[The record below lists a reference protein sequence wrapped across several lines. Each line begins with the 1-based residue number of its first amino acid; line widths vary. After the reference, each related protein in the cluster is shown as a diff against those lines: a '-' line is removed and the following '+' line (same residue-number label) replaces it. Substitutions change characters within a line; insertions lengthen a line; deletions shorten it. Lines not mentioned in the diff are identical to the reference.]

1 MYCGNNRL
9 DPRVVNGDLVVGDR
23 YRCFQ
28 RGVGKGMTLPP
39 YSGGYDPIHNEKI
52 YCGKK
57 DNLPQGYA
65 RFGSNSQCFQKGV
78 GVGKKI
84 PSSRRS
90 PSPPHNLI
98 EEPPHINEEEVVPP
112 LPISS
117 TPNVNIQTWSNDNPN
132 QALLLTFALV
142 VIGLVSSFLTS
153 KEDTIKY
160 ALTGPFSVIL

>member
-39 YSGGYDPIHNEKI
+39 YSGDYDPIHNEKI

-57 DNLPQGYA
+57 DSLPQGYA
-65 RFGSNSQCFQKGV
+65 RFGSNNQCFQKGV

-90 PSPPHNLI
+90 ASPPPQIFSRH
-98 EEPPHINEEEVVPP
+98 EEVPP

-132 QALLLTFALV
+132 QALLLTFALIV
-142 VIGLVSSFLTS
+142 MGLVSSFLTN

-160 ALTGPFSVIL
+160 ALTGPFSIIL

>member
-9 DPRVVNGDLVVGDR
+9 DPRVVNGDLVVGNR

-39 YSGGYDPIHNEKI
+39 YSGDYDPIYNEKI

-57 DNLPQGYA
+57 DNLPRGYA

-84 PSSRRS
+84 PSGRR
-90 PSPPHNLI
+90 PTHPPH
-98 EEPPHINEEEVVPP
+98 ERASQSDDEVPP
-112 LPISS
+112 LPILS

-132 QALLLTFALV
+132 QALLLTFMLL

-160 ALTGPFSVIL
+160 ALTGPFSVML